1 MVDPVLF
8 VYGSH
13 ILYSRDRTKII
24 MKNSAN
30 KSQKPALIL
39 AAGKVMTVCCDNPV
53 KCTQKV
59 FVDKM
64 QDI

>member
-24 MKNSAN
+24 MKNWAN
-30 KSQKPALIL
+30 KSQKPSLIH
-39 AAGKVMTVCCDNPV
+39 AAGKVMNVCCDNPM
-53 KCTQKV
+53 KYTHTV